1 MKDFPDHIVDKV
13 TDSEAFRKIEYTRFE
28 LTSDNRIL
36 DKITNKE
43 YNNLEDITLLLNSQN
58 QFIDKTKGKMF

>member
-1 MKDFPDHIVDKV
+1 MKDFPDNIVDKV